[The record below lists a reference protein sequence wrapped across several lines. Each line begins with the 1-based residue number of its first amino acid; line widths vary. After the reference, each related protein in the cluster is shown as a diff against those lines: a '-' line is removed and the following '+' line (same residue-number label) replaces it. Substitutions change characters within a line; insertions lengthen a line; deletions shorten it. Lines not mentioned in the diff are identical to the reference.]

1 MSFGLCQVEFFQV
14 SRATR
19 GSPAGA
25 ILSAMT
31 VLVTGG
37 AGYIGSHVVR
47 TLLLRGTRVV
57 VADDL
62 SAGIPARIRG
72 LDIAHIDLAAEGSS
86 EVIRTVIQK
95 HGVTAVIH
103 LAARKQVGES
113 VEKPE
118 WYYQQNVG
126 GLANLLTAMREEK
139 VTRLVF
145 SSSAATY
152 GMPDVESVT
161 EDYPG
166 RPINPYGETKLVG
179 EWMVADAAKAWGLRA
194 SCLRYFNVAGAGFSE
209 LADTALAN
217 LIPIVFAAIKAGKS
231 PKVFGTDYPTADG
244 SCVRDYVHVQDL
256 AEAHLA
262 ALDYLDNEVREHAV
276 FNVGTGRGYSVLE
289 VLAEIK
295 RVTAIDFEVE
305 LAERRAGD
313 PPFLCADVS
322 RIRSTLGWQAKRGLA
337 EIVESAWSALA

>member
-1 MSFGLCQVEFFQV
+1 
-14 SRATR
+14 
-19 GSPAGA
+19 
-25 ILSAMT
+25 MT

-47 TLLLRGTRVV
+47 ALLLRGTRVV

-62 SAGIPARIRG
+62 SAGIPARVRG
-72 LDIAHIDLAAEGSS
+72 LDVAHIDLAAAEAPD
-86 EVIRTVIQK
+86 VIRTVIKK
-95 HGVTAVIH
+95 HSVTSVIH

-113 VEKPE
+113 VDKPE
-118 WYYQQNVG
+118 WYFQQNIG
-126 GLANLLTAMREEK
+126 GLANLLTAMRLER
-139 VTRLVF
+139 VDRLVF

-152 GMPDVESVT
+152 GMPNVDSVT
-161 EDYPG
+161 EDHPG

-179 EWMVADAAKAWGLRA
+179 EWMVADAAKAWGLRGT
-194 SCLRYFNVAGAGFSE
+194 SLRYFNVAGAGAAE

-217 LIPIVFAAIKAGKS
+217 LIPIVFAAIRAGK
-231 PKVFGTDYPTADG
+231 PATVFGTDYPTADG

-262 ALDYLDNEVREHAV
+262 ALDYLDNDDRTHSV

-289 VLAEIK
+289 VLAEVK
-295 RVTAIDFEVE
+295 RVTGIDFEVN
-305 LAERRAGD
+305 LADRRAGD

-322 RIRSTLGWQAKRGLA
+322 RIKESLGWSAQRGLG
-337 EIVESAWSALA
+337 EIVESAWAALN